1 MSAGVRRTRLLVVA
15 STAVVV
21 LLIASQFSSPLLSK
35 VINSFAPVLRRL
47 QGIAS
52 TFSSPPQHVV
62 VMAGNLAMETP
73 LLRLRDGNKVPMLAF
88 GTGTSWFKEPEDHDK
103 FDKDLVVMAKDALE
117 AGFRH
122 LDCAEMYDNEAE
134 VGQAIRESGIP
145 REEIFVTT
153 KVANGI
159 KEVPRAIEESL
170 KRLQLDYVDLYLI
183 HEPWNLHTPEDYQ
196 NAWRGMEEVK
206 ASGKAK
212 SIGVSNFVRKDL
224 EMILKSSPQ
233 ELPVVNQLEYHPY
246 IQRENDGVPYIPW
259 MQEQDIQVEAFKGLT
274 PLARCPEGSLVG
286 PLERIAKSHNVSE
299 SAVMLRWSLQQSIVA
314 ITTTRKKERLRE
326 YAQALTFK
334 LTKGEMDEI
343 FSEGKK
349 LLKRFYFPEQ
359 YDAKDRS

>member
-1 MSAGVRRTRLLVVA
+1 MSAG
-15 STAVVV
+15 
-21 LLIASQFSSPLLSK
+21 FSSPLLSK

-88 GTGTSWFKEPEDHDK
+88 GTGTSWFKEPEDHNK

-145 REEIFVTT
+145 REELFVTT

-170 KRLQLDYVDLYLI
+170 KRLQLDYVDL
-183 HEPWNLHTPEDYQ
+183 
-196 NAWRGMEEVK
+196 
-206 ASGKAK
+206 
-212 SIGVSNFVRKDL
+212 NFVRKDL
-224 EMILKSSPQ
+224 EMILKGSPQ

-299 SAVMLRWSLQQSIVA
+299 SAVMLRWFLQQSIVA

-349 LLKRFYFPEQ
+349 LFKRFYFPER